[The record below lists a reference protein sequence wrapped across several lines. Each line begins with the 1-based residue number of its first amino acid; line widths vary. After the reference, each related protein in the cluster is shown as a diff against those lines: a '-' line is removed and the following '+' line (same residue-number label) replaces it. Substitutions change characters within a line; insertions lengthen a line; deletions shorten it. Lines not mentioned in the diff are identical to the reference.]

1 LRWELAAGLLAGAV
15 ADLAFGDP
23 ARLHPVAGFGR
34 VARYT
39 ERFLY
44 RDHQLAGAVHTGLL
58 VAAATG
64 LGVMAER
71 ATPCPD
77 RSSALGAGAGSGA
90 GPRTGRGLG
99 MSAGRRERRERG
111 ERERRRP
118 VARAGLVAVATWT
131 VLGGTTLRR
140 TGRHLAAEVARG
152 DLPAA
157 CRRLPSLCGRDPSA
171 LDAAGL
177 ARAAVESLAE
187 NTSDAAV
194 APLLWGAVA
203 GIPGLLGYR
212 AVNTLDAMVGYR
224 NARYRRFGW
233 AAARLDDAVNVVP
246 ARLSALLACVCTP
259 AAGGTPADAY
269 WVMRRDGHSH
279 PSPNAGQ
286 VEAAFAGALGVRLG
300 GELRYPHGVEN
311 RPRLGFGRPP
321 AGDDVERAADL
332 SGAVTLAAV
341 GLCAALSLVM
351 PPALS
356 EIASRASRSTSAV
369 VSLPAVNIRA
379 CALDSLDRR
388 GLRRWC
394 VALRR
399 KCRHGD
405 PDRTSYS
412 ATYSATPAGRR
423 WRRQWI
429 EIDRPRTPRVTL
441 RRRRMQ
447 ERRGTS

>member
-1 LRWELAAGLLAGAV
+1 
-15 ADLAFGDP
+15 
-23 ARLHPVAGFGR
+23 
-34 VARYT
+34 
-39 ERFLY
+39 
-44 RDHQLAGAVHTGLL
+44 
-58 VAAATG
+58 
-64 LGVMAER
+64 
-71 ATPCPD
+71 
-77 RSSALGAGAGSGA
+77 
-90 GPRTGRGLG
+90 
-99 MSAGRRERRERG
+99 
-111 ERERRRP
+111 

-140 TGRHLAAEVARG
+140 TGRHLAAELARG

-157 CRRLPSLCGRDPSA
+157 RRRLPSLCGRDPSA

-246 ARLSALLACVCTP
+246 ARLSALLSCVCTP
-259 AAGGTPADAY
+259 TAGGAPADAY

-300 GELRYPHGVEN
+300 GEVRYPHGVED

-321 AGDDVERAADL
+321 AAVDVERAADL

-341 GLCAALSLVM
+341 GLCVAVSLVA
-351 PPALS
+351 PA
-356 EIASRASRSTSAV
+356 ICAAV
-369 VSLPAVNIRA
+369 VSGVSSRVSSAIASSTSVRIGTFP
-379 CALDSLDRR
+379 S
-388 GLRRWC
+388 GLE
-394 VALRR
+394 
-399 KCRHGD
+399 
-405 PDRTSYS
+405 S
-412 ATYSATPAGRR
+412 
-423 WRRQWI
+423 
-429 EIDRPRTPRVTL
+429 
-441 RRRRMQ
+441 
-447 ERRGTS
+447 